1 MTVVL
6 DAGALVAVERNDREM
21 VAIIKRERLADRAPL
36 THGGVIGQVWRG
48 GYGRQANL
56 ARLIRGVDVRA
67 LDHDLGRRAGVLLGA
82 AAANDVIDAAVV
94 LLADEGDE
102 IYTSDA
108 GDLRGLAS
116 GGWRPR
122 RTDRGVT
129 PSVAGDFQFAVFA
142 SGA

>member
-6 DAGALVAVERNDREM
+6 DAGALGAVERNDREM

-48 GYGRQANL
+48 GYGPQANL

-82 AAANDVIDAAVV
+82 AAANDVIDAAVI

-108 GDLRGLAS
+108 VDLRGLAEA
-116 GGWRPR
+116 
-122 RTDRGVT
+122 
-129 PSVAGDFQFAVFA
+129 AGAHVELIEV
-142 SGA
+142 

>member
-1 MTVVL
+1 VTVVL
-6 DAGALVAVERNDREM
+6 DAGALVAVERDEREM

-67 LDHDLGRRAGVLLGA
+67 LDHDLGRRAGVLLGV

-108 GDLRGLAS
+108 GDLRGLAEAA
-116 GGWRPR
+116 
-122 RTDRGVT
+122 GVH
-129 PSVAGDFQFAVFA
+129 VELIEV
-142 SGA
+142 